1 MREELSRSAD
11 TVGAMQLSP
20 ELQEELNHA
29 AMRVCG
35 AGGRPRGSLFGGR
48 KAIWRWKTSWWG
60 AATN

>member
-48 KAIWRWKTSWWG
+48 QAICRWKD
-60 AATN
+60 